1 MRRTQTVYEGDT
13 LGQRLG
19 KFAALVGVI
28 FAIVAGVV
36 VTQRLSDDA
45 LALVVGLLLAGVPL
59 LAIVALLGFFVV
71 RLATRETRQPTQ
83 PQQMS
88 IPPIILQMPTMPQ
101 PNQLPDYGGQWQPQ
115 RNNGGGRAWDMIGD
129 EE

>member
-1 MRRTQTVYEGDT
+1 MRKTQTVYESDT
-13 LGQRLG
+13 LGQRLA
-19 KFAALVGVI
+19 KFAALLIVV
-28 FAIVAGVV
+28 FAIVAAVV

-59 LAIVALLGFFVV
+59 LAVVGLLGFFVV
-71 RLATRETRQPTQ
+71 KLSARETRQ

-101 PNQLPDYGGQWQPQ
+101 QNQLPDYGGQWQPQ
-115 RNNGGGRAWDMIGD
+115 RGNGGARQWDMLGD

>member
-1 MRRTQTVYEGDT
+1 MMRRVQTVYEGES

-19 KFAALVGVI
+19 KFAALLISV
-28 FAIVAGVV
+28 FAIVAAVV

-45 LALVVGLLLAGVPL
+45 LALVVGLLLAGIPL

-71 RLATRETRQPTQ
+71 KQATREPRQQVQPQ

-88 IPPIILQMPTMPQ
+88 IPPIILQMPTAPQ
-101 PNQLPDYGGQWQPQ
+101 QAQLPDYGGQRQ
-115 RNNGGGRAWDMIGD
+115 RGGARSWDMIGD
-129 EE
+129 ED